1 MNTTMSYHVPVL
13 LNESVDALAIKPDGV
28 YVDATF
34 GGGGH
39 SREILS
45 RLGQGGRLF
54 AFDQD
59 SEVPAGEIDDPRFT
73 FVGENFRYMSRYL
86 RFYRAEAGDGI
97 LADLGVS
104 SHQFDT
110 AGRGFSIRYDG
121 PLDMRMNPSGGLTA
135 AQVVNEYEAEAL
147 ADLFYRY
154 GELRQGRALARQILR
169 KRPIATTGELMAAL
183 EGFAAPGREN
193 KFFAQVF
200 QALRIAVN
208 DELGALEDF
217 LTQSG
222 EVLREGGRLSVI
234 SYHSLEDRL
243 VKNFIRS
250 GRFSGEV
257 EKDFYGN
264 PLRPLK
270 PVERKAIVP
279 SEREMA
285 ENSRARSAR
294 LRVGEKVAGQHDKN
308 GKR

>member
-1 MNTTMSYHVPVL
+1 MSYHVPVL

-39 SREILS
+39 SREILFPFGARRPFV
-45 RLGQGGRLF
+45 RLRSGQRSAGRRDRRSSLYL
-54 AFDQD
+54 
-59 SEVPAGEIDDPRFT
+59 
-73 FVGENFRYMSRYL
+73 VGENFRYMSRYL
-86 RFYRAEAGDGI
+86 RFYRVEAVDGI

-183 EGFAAPGREN
+183 EGFAAPAG
-193 KFFAQVF
+193 K
-200 QALRIAVN
+200 
-208 DELGALEDF
+208 
-217 LTQSG
+217 TS
-222 EVLREGGRLSVI
+222 
-234 SYHSLEDRL
+234 
-243 VKNFIRS
+243 
-250 GRFSGEV
+250 FS
-257 EKDFYGN
+257 
-264 PLRPLK
+264 PRC
-270 PVERKAIVP
+270 
-279 SEREMA
+279 
-285 ENSRARSAR
+285 SRRCASR
-294 LRVGEKVAGQHDKN
+294 
-308 GKR
+308 

>member
-1 MNTTMSYHVPVL
+1 MQYHVPVL
-13 LNESVDALAIKPDGV
+13 LARSVDALAIRPDGV

-45 RLGQGGRLF
+45 RLGPSGRLF

-59 SEVPAGEIDDPRFT
+59 TDAPAGELNDPRFT
-73 FVGENFRYMSRYL
+73 FIGQNFRYLSNYL
-86 RFYRAEAGDGI
+86 RFYKVSSVDGI

-121 PLDMRMNPSGGLTA
+121 PLDMRMNPSAPLSA
-135 AQVVNEYEAEAL
+135 ADVVNEYDAAAL
-147 ADLFYRY
+147 ADVFYRY
-154 GELRQGRALARQILR
+154 GELPQARRIAERIVKCRPLDTTGGLIRALD
-169 KRPIATTGELMAAL
+169 
-183 EGFAAPGREN
+183 GFAAPGREN

-208 DELGALEDF
+208 DELGALEEF
-217 LTQSG
+217 LQQAAS
-222 EVLREGGRLSVI
+222 LLSSGGRLSVL

-250 GRFSGEV
+250 GSFSGEAQ
-257 EKDFYGN
+257 KDFYGN
-264 PLRPLK
+264 SLSPLRA
-270 PVERKAIVP
+270 VERKVIVP
-279 SEREMA
+279 DEKEMA
-285 ENSRARSAR
+285 ENPRARSAK
-294 LRVGEKVAGQHDKN
+294 LRVGEKVEAV
-308 GKR
+308 RR

>member
-1 MNTTMSYHVPVL
+1 METYHVPVMLDESIEL
-13 LNESVDALAIKPDGV
+13 LDIRPGGT
-28 YVDATF
+28 YVDVTF

-39 SREILS
+39 SRGILE
-45 RLGQGGRLF
+45 RLSDGGRLF

-59 SEVPAGEIDDPRFT
+59 RDARRNLPDDPRLV
-73 FVGENFRYMSRYL
+73 FVESNFRFMRGWL
-86 RFYRAEAGDGI
+86 RCHGVERVDGI

-135 AQVVNEYEAEAL
+135 AQVVNEYEAEEL

-264 PLRPLK
+264 PLRPLQ

>member
-1 MNTTMSYHVPVL
+1 MPQYHTPVL
-13 LNESVDALAIKPDGV
+13 LEESVDLLDIRPDGT
-28 YVDATF
+28 YADLTF

-39 SREILS
+39 SRRILE
-45 RLGQGGRLF
+45 RLGPAGRLY

-59 SEVPAGEIDDPRFT
+59 RDTLANRPDDGRFCY
-73 FVGENFRYMSRYL
+73 VESNFRFL
-86 RFYRAEAGDGI
+86 RGALRCRGVREVDGI

-264 PLRPLK
+264 PLRPLQ

-308 GKR
+308 GK

>member
-1 MNTTMSYHVPVL
+1 MNTRRRSWP
-13 LNESVDALAIKPDGV
+13 I
-28 YVDATF
+28 F
-34 GGGGH
+34 
-39 SREILS
+39 
-45 RLGQGGRLF
+45 
-54 AFDQD
+54 
-59 SEVPAGEIDDPRFT
+59 
-73 FVGENFRYMSRYL
+73 
-86 RFYRAEAGDGI
+86 
-97 LADLGVS
+97 
-104 SHQFDT
+104 
-110 AGRGFSIRYDG
+110 
-121 PLDMRMNPSGGLTA
+121 
-135 AQVVNEYEAEAL
+135 
-147 ADLFYRY
+147 FYRY

-264 PLRPLK
+264 PLRPCSRWSAKRSSLRRGK
-270 PVERKAIVP
+270 WRKTPAP
-279 SEREMA
+279 A
-285 ENSRARSAR
+285 APGCAW
-294 LRVGEKVAGQHDKN
+294 

>member
-1 MNTTMSYHVPVL
+1 MQYHVPVL
-13 LNESVDALAIKPDGV
+13 LAASVDALAIRPDGV

-45 RLGQGGRLF
+45 RLGKGGRLF

-59 SEVPAGEIDDPRFT
+59 SDAPAGDLSDPRFT
-73 FVGENFRYMSRYL
+73 FIGQNFRYMSNFL
-86 RFYRAEAGDGI
+86 RFYKVEAVDGI

-110 AGRGFSIRYDG
+110 ADRGFSIRYDG
-121 PLDMRMNPSGGLTA
+121 PLDMRMNPSGQMTA
-135 AQVVNEYEAEAL
+135 CDVVNGYESGLL
-147 ADLFYRY
+147 ADIFYRY
-154 GELRQGRALARQILR
+154 GELRQGRGLAERIV
-169 KRPIATTGELMAAL
+169 KSRPLETTGQLMEAL
-183 EGFAAPGREN
+183 RGFAAPGREN

-217 LTQSG
+217 LMQSG
-222 EVLREGGRLSVI
+222 GLLRPGGRLSVI

-250 GRFSGEV
+250 GRFSGEA

-264 PLRPLK
+264 VLCPLRP
-270 PVERKAIVP
+270 VARKAIVP
-279 SEREMA
+279 SVAEMA
-285 ENSRARSAR
+285 ENPRARSAK
-294 LRVGEKVAGQHDKN
+294 LRVGERTETDN
-308 GKR
+308 NKR

>member
-1 MNTTMSYHVPVL
+1 
-13 LNESVDALAIKPDGV
+13 
-28 YVDATF
+28 
-34 GGGGH
+34 
-39 SREILS
+39 
-45 RLGQGGRLF
+45 
-54 AFDQD
+54 
-59 SEVPAGEIDDPRFT
+59 
-73 FVGENFRYMSRYL
+73 
-86 RFYRAEAGDGI
+86 
-97 LADLGVS
+97 
-104 SHQFDT
+104 
-110 AGRGFSIRYDG
+110 
-121 PLDMRMNPSGGLTA
+121 MNPSGGLTA
-135 AQVVNEYEAEAL
+135 AQVVNEYEAEVL

-264 PLRPLK
+264 PLRPLQ

-279 SEREMA
+279 SEKEMA

>member
-1 MNTTMSYHVPVL
+1 MSYHVPVL
-13 LNESVDALAIKPDGV
+13 LSESVDALAINPDGI

-45 RLGQGGRLF
+45 RLGPKGRLF

-59 SEVPAGEIDDPRFT
+59 TDAPAGELSDGRFT
-73 FVGENFRYMSRYL
+73 FIGQNFRYMANYL
-86 RFYRAEAGDGI
+86 RFYKVTAVDGI

-110 AGRGFSIRYDG
+110 ADRGFSIRYQG
-121 PLDMRMNPSGGLTA
+121 PLDMRMNPAGQFSA
-135 AQVVNEYEAEAL
+135 
-147 ADLFYRY
+147 ADLVNQYDSGQISDILYRY
-154 GELRQGRALARQILR
+154 GELPQARRIAER
-169 KRPIATTGELMAAL
+169 IVKCRPMETTGALMEAL
-183 EGFAAPGREN
+183 SGFAAPGREN

-217 LTQSG
+217 LTQSPSL
-222 EVLREGGRLSVI
+222 LRPGGRLSVI

-264 PLRPLK
+264 PLSPLRA
-270 PVERKAIVP
+270 VNRKVIVP
-279 SEREMA
+279 DEQEMA
-285 ENSRARSAR
+285 DNPRARSAK
-294 LRVGEKVAGQHDKN
+294 LRVGEKI
-308 GKR
+308 